1 MIFIGQNKDIYFSF
15 GNLDQDVVNGI
26 TLERIIWISLLT
38 AAIKLLFFFYI
49 WPIKISKNPD
59 NPAPWYYIVSP
70 EWWTGKMGPERDEIA
85 EPDFEFD
92 E

>member
-1 MIFIGQNKDIYFSF
+1 MIFIGQNKNTYFSF
-15 GNLDQDVVNGI
+15 DNIGEDVVNGI
-26 TLERIIWISLLT
+26 TLERIIWIILGMTAFQLL
-38 AAIKLLFFFYI
+38 IFIYI
-49 WPIKISKNPD
+49 WPIKISPNPE

-70 EWWTGKMGPERDEIA
+70 EWWTGKMGPERDVDA